1 MIRDIFQHHSSRVIA
16 VGRIVLALLFALWVW
31 LDPQQPVR
39 GGGYGYLLLVAYVAY
54 ACALFPIAWG
64 DWWLD
69 YRMTLP
75 SFFLDIVVFLAALYC
90 TDGAGSGFLSAY
102 FAFFIFLTLSAALR
116 WNWKATLVIALGIA
130 AMYMAMGL
138 WLRGDASWVEVIKV
152 FRRASYLVAVSLIV
166 TWFAVQRSSPMIG
179 KFSLPVA
186 GSSVSPYEGA
196 LVYAMTATGATG
208 AALAWESS
216 EEPGC
221 TLQLAGT
228 LSGAT
233 RHLGPEELDVF
244 ADPGPTLFDR
254 TRQRLLQLDPTGGLS
269 LERSDGKPHL
279 AAFLELGS
287 GMSFPIEGATG
298 FGQLVLVGV
307 PGLCRDHLNISA
319 VLAREISHGLDEE
332 EISSIARETASVRL
346 RGNIARDLHDSVA
359 QSLAGAGYRL
369 ASLRQQIKDG
379 KDVLPEI
386 DAISESL
393 HGEQAHIRE
402 IIARLRSDSVNPGAR
417 SLGTEL
423 DRLANGLSRHW
434 QVQVRYEDS
443 VEPVVIPAWLVFE
456 IQQLVREGTANAV
469 RHGMAK
475 VVSIKTERVTGG
487 LSLAIT
493 DDGKGFPDG
502 DGERMPK
509 SISERVDALGGK
521 MGVAGLG
528 NGTRIGITLPLGGR
542 P

>member
-16 VGRIVLALLFALWVW
+16 VGRIALALLFALWVW
-31 LDPQQPVR
+31 IDPQQPVR

-75 SFFLDIVVFLAALYC
+75 GFFLDIAVFLAALYC
-90 TDGAGSGFLSAY
+90 TDAEGSGFLSAY

-116 WNWKATLVIALGIA
+116 WNWKITLVIALVIA
-130 AMYMAMGL
+130 AIYMATSL

-166 TWFAVQRSSPMIG
+166 SWFAVQRSSPMIG
-179 KFSLPVA
+179 KFSLPIA

-196 LVYAMTATGATG
+196 LVYAMTATGAAG
-208 AALAWESS
+208 GALAWESS

-221 TLQLAGT
+221 TLQLAGV

-244 ADPGPTLFDR
+244 GDPGPTLFDR
-254 TRQRLLQLDPTGGLS
+254 ERQRVLELDPNGGLS
-269 LERSDGKPHL
+269 LSRTADRPQL

-298 FGQLVLVGV
+298 FGQLVLIGI
-307 PGLCRDHLNISA
+307 PGLCRDHLTVSA
-319 VLAREISHGLDEE
+319 VLAREIAHGLDEE

-369 ASLRQQIKDG
+369 AALRQHIKDG
-379 KDVLPEI
+379 KDVLAEI

-402 IIARLRSDSVNPGAR
+402 IITRLRSDSVNPGAR

-469 RHGMAK
+469 RHGLAK

-493 DDGKGFPDG
+493 DDGRGFPAG
-502 DGERMPK
+502 DREFLPK
-509 SISERVDALGGK
+509 SLSERVEALGGK
-521 MGVAGLG
+521 MAVAGLG